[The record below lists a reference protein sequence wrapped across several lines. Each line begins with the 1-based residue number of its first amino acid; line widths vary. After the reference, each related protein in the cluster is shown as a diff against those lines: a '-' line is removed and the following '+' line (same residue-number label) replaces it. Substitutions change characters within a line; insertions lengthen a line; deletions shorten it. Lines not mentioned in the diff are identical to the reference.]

1 MDQIEVHCI
10 FVEKM
15 VFGLKARMVVVEPA
29 LCKLPIEGLP

>member
-10 FVEKM
+10 
-15 VFGLKARMVVVEPA
+15 FGLKARMVVVEPA